1 MAFDNEQR
9 AAMRILSGIEDGTMT
24 AAQSFELVDQA
35 DPTLVYLIF
44 TWLRKRYVGHPN
56 ADTITSRLVAISDKY
71 PSVAAKMKEGQA
83 DSIVEWFEDS
93 YTYRDLDAKQFI
105 ELVVT
110 KLES

>member
-24 AAQSFELVDQA
+24 AAQSFELVDEA

-44 TWLRKRYVGHPN
+44 TWLRKRYAGHTN
-56 ADTITSRLVAISDKY
+56 ADTITSRLVEISDTY

-83 DSIVEWFEDS
+83 DSIVEWFEDG
-93 YTYRDLDAKQFI
+93 YTYRDLDAKAFI